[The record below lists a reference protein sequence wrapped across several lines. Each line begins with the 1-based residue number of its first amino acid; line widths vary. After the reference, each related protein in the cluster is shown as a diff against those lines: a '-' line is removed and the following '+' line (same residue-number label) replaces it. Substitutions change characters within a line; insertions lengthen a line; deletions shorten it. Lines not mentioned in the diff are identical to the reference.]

1 MVKRCQWAN
10 YNEEMKKYHDNEWG
24 VPVHDERK
32 LFEAIILQGAQA
44 GLSWNTILQKRDNYR
59 TAFDN
64 FDYNKIVDYE
74 ERKVENLLQNEG
86 LVRNR
91 LKIESVI
98 SNARVF
104 VKIQEDFGTFNEY
117 LWKFVNFEPI
127 QNRLDSMD
135 QLPAKTDLSIQISK
149 DMKKKGF
156 KFVGPT
162 IIYALM
168 QAIGMV
174 NDHLIYCFRYGELK
188 K

>member
-162 IIYALM
+162 IMYALM

-174 NDHLIYCFRYGELK
+174 NDHLTYCFRYGELK